1 MISQPNDLLI
11 MIKKILI
18 FFVAAGLLSTS
29 HVIAQG
35 YGSDLSDADLKLE
48 ETLENFKDHEIA
60 VLRFRVDNRLRT
72 VAFVLFGDDV
82 PKTCENFA
90 TKCREGYYDGLAFHR
105 AIPGFL
111 LQTGDP
117 LTRDASQRSTWGT
130 GGPDHT
136 VPAEKGKK
144 IHSKGAVAMA
154 RLSPEG
160 PSHGS
165 QFYFSMGKNR
175 GLNGQS
181 TVFGKVVS
189 GMDALQRL
197 SEVAVDAYDNPIV
210 EVEIKSA
217 RILEPGSQ
225 IPKTAD
231 ELKLSKERKREQRRE
246 RANVSE
252 SEKSSLDR
260 LLEKYW

>member
-1 MISQPNDLLI
+1 
-11 MIKKILI
+11 
-18 FFVAAGLLSTS
+18 
-29 HVIAQG
+29 
-35 YGSDLSDADLKLE
+35 
-48 ETLENFKDHEIA
+48 
-60 VLRFRVDNRLRT
+60 
-72 VAFVLFGDDV
+72 
-82 PKTCENFA
+82 
-90 TKCREGYYDGLAFHR
+90 
-105 AIPGFL
+105 
-111 LQTGDP
+111 
-117 LTRDASQRSTWGT
+117 
-130 GGPDHT
+130 
-136 VPAEKGKK
+136 
-144 IHSKGAVAMA
+144 MA

-165 QFYFSMGKNR
+165 QFYFSMGKNL

-197 SEVAVDAYDNPIV
+197 SEVAVDANDNPIV